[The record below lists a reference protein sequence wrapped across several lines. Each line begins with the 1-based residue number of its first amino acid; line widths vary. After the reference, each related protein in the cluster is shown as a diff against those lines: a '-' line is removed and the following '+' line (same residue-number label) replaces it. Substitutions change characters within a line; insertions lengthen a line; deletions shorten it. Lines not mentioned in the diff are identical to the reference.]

1 MDAALF
7 SKSKR
12 KSRLNSA
19 QNLRKH
25 RKQLVTSMCISGPAR
40 ANRFPLRTYDSY
52 DIPIIF
58 ITACPDEG
66 SRTRALKAG
75 AVDFLEKPFGEQ
87 ALLNG
92 IRSAL
97 KLRDE
102 EGRP

>member
-7 SKSKR
+7 SRSRR
-12 KSRLNSA
+12 KYRLNSA

-25 RKQLVTSMCISGPAR
+25 RKQLITSHLAAAG
-40 ANRFPLRTYDSY
+40 YH
-52 DIPIIF
+52 IPIIF

>member
-7 SKSKR
+7 SRSRR
-12 KSRLNSA
+12 KYRLNSA

-25 RKQLVTSMCISGPAR
+25 RKQLVTFMCISAPAS
-40 ANRFPLRTYDSY
+40 ANRFPRRTYASY

-58 ITACPDEG
+58 ITACPNEG
-66 SRTRALKAG
+66 SRTRALKA
-75 AVDFLEKPFGEQ
+75 GEQ